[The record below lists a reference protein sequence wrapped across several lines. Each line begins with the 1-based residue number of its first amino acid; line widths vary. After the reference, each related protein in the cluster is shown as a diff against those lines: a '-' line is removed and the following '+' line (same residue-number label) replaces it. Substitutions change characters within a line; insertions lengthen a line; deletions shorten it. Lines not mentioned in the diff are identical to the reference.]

1 MVVMFHTGVIISD
14 TPLISMLSMPFFF
27 MLSGLFFKDYGGL
40 KTIVKKINQLIVPFL
55 FFYTISYLI
64 YVGVT
69 LAAGA
74 DISLSYFSFV
84 YSKEI
89 VNVALWF
96 LLALF
101 WANISFLIIFKISKN
116 LYILGILSIFIS
128 AIGIYLF
135 SNSDK
140 QLPLFIDS
148 GLCVLPFFY
157 LGYLLKSTDILYP
170 NRLDR
175 YAPLIIIGLLLMAFG
190 CFLFGDSPNI
200 GFGSVSIFGNPFLFF
215 LSAASIVMAFILI
228 CKKIGVVKGVRY
240 IGRYSLIILSV
251 HITITSVISL
261 SAKQFYISIP
271 PLLLFIPTIALSI
284 LMIPILTKLFPK
296 FTAQKDLISTDILD
310 RVKKTKAML
319 PD

>member
-1 MVVMFHTGVIISD
+1 MVVMFHTGVITSD
-14 TPLISMLSMPFFF
+14 TPLLSMLRMPFYF
-27 MLSGLFFKDYGGL
+27 MLSGLFFKDYGGF
-40 KTIVKKINQLIVPFL
+40 KTIVKKINKLIVPFL
-55 FFYTISYLI
+55 FFYTVSYII
-64 YVGVT
+64 YIGVSQ
-69 LAAGA
+69 AASA

-101 WANISFLIIFKISKN
+101 WANVSFLIIYKISKN
-116 LYILGILSIFIS
+116 LYMLGILSIFIS
-128 AIGIYLF
+128 AIGIYIF
-135 SNSDK
+135 SNSDN

-175 YAPLIIIGLLLMAFG
+175 YAPLIIIGLLLVASG
-190 CFLFGDSPNI
+190 CFLLGNNPNI
-200 GFGSVSIFGNPFLFF
+200 GFGSVSITGNPYLFF
-215 LSAASIVMAFILI
+215 LGAASMVVAFILI
-228 CKKIGVVKGVRY
+228 CKKTGVVMGIRY
-240 IGRYSLIILSV
+240 IGRYSLIILGV

-261 SAKQFYISIP
+261 SAKQFNISIP

-310 RVKKTKAML
+310 HVKKTKAVL